1 MKVKSYI
8 IIVISIMLFSTSSCE
23 RKSGRLDS
31 QRNINKVPLT
41 DYSQPK
47 TYNNKRTTIKMSEE
61 NGVYL
66 IPCKI
71 NGIQLEFIFD
81 TGASDIT
88 MSLTEALVLYKNG
101 TLTDED
107 FIGLQQYQIAN
118 GEIEE
123 GTSVRLKKVE
133 IGNQILYNVQATII
147 HNMKAPLLLGQSAL
161 RKFGKISIDYNNKE
175 ITFE

>member
-1 MKVKSYI
+1 MI
-8 IIVISIMLFSTSSCE
+8 LFSASSCE
-23 RKSGRLDS
+23 RKSGRLNS
-31 QRNINKVPLT
+31 QRNINKIPLT
-41 DYSQPK
+41 KKSQ
-47 TYNNKRTTIKMSEE
+47 TNSDFNDHTTIKMSEE

-71 NGIQLEFIFD
+71 NGIKMEFIFD

-118 GEIEE
+118 GDIEE

-161 RKFGKISIDYNNKE
+161 SKFGKISIDYNNKE